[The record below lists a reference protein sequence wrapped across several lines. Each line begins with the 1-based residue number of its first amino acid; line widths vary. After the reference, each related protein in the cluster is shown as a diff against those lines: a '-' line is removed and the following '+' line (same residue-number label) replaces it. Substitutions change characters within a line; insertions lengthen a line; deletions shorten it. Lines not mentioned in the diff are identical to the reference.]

1 MTKMQ
6 AASPPEVVAPPSPEA
21 LSLQK
26 AAPSWW
32 RRVIVTLF
40 LLALFLPAYL
50 FADDRYWLPLFTRYM
65 ALALFALS
73 VDMVW
78 GYTGL
83 LSLGQGLYFGLG
95 VYAVGYC
102 LKLRHA
108 AEQAGKPFVAAPDM
122 EMPDFMAF
130 SRLEQVPS
138 WIAPLIDIRV
148 ALAVAVIV
156 PTLVAFIFGAVVFW
170 RGIKGVYFALI
181 TQGLLLAVF
190 TFVDTQ
196 IAYCGGRVGMTY
208 LNYLELF
215 GHTFKMESL
224 YYLVTGTVVLAFII
238 CAWLMS
244 SKFGRILTAIR
255 DNENRVLALGYNT
268 AMYKTFVFTVAGAIA
283 GIAGALYVSALR
295 TAGPDRF
302 GIVFSI
308 EVVIMVA
315 VGGRGTLVGAVLGA
329 ILVSLAETYIG
340 DIWRELWQI
349 TEGLLFIFVVL
360 VMPEGIVGV
369 IPKIARWVGRK
380 ARIGTLLRPEKT

>member
-1 MTKMQ
+1 MTKMETATPFDVATSSRTEGLPQ
-6 AASPPEVVAPPSPEA
+6 RRTAS
-21 LSLQK
+21 
-26 AAPSWW
+26 SWTW
-32 RRVIVTLF
+32 RVFVTLF

-50 FADDRYWLPLFTRYM
+50 FASDRYWMPLFTRYM

-73 VDMVW
+73 VDMIW

-102 LKLRHA
+102 LKLRQA
-108 AEQAGKPFVAAPDM
+108 AMAAGKPFVAAPDM
-122 EMPDFMAF
+122 ELPNFMAF
-130 SRLEQVPS
+130 SRLEQVPG
-138 WIAPLIDIRV
+138 WIAPLIDIRI
-148 ALAVAVIV
+148 ALAVAVVV
-156 PTLVAFIFGAVVFW
+156 PTLVAFLFGAVVFW

-208 LNYLELF
+208 LTYLELF

-224 YYLVTGTVVLAFII
+224 YYLVTGILVVAFIL
-238 CAWLMS
+238 CAWLMN
-244 SKFGRILTAIR
+244 SKLGRILTAIR

-268 AMYKTFVFTVAGAIA
+268 AMYKTFIFTLAGTLA
-283 GIAGALYVSALR
+283 GIAGALYVSVLG

-329 ILVSLAETYIG
+329 VLVSLAETYIG

-360 VMPEGIVGV
+360 LMPEGIIGV
-369 IPKIARWVGRK
+369 IPKLINRSP
-380 ARIGTLLRPEKT
+380 IGYLLRLGKT

>member
-1 MTKMQ
+1 MTKIQ
-6 AASPPEVVAPPSPEA
+6 TTSPPDVVAASASEG
-21 LSLQK
+21 LSLK
-26 AAPSWW
+26 PAASSWKG
-32 RRVIVTLF
+32 RVVVTLF

-50 FADDRYWLPLFTRYM
+50 FAGDRYWLPLFTRYM

-73 VDMVW
+73 VDMIW

-102 LKLRHA
+102 LKLRQA
-108 AEQAGKPFVAAPDM
+108 ASTAAKPFVAAPDM

-208 LNYLELF
+208 LADLELF
-215 GHTFKMESL
+215 GHTFQMASL
-224 YYLVTGTVVLAFII
+224 FYLVTGILVVAFVA

-268 AMYKTFVFTVAGAIA
+268 AMYKTFIFTVAGTLA
-283 GIAGALYVSALR
+283 GIAGALYVSVLG

-349 TEGLLFIFVVL
+349 TEGFIFIFVVL
-360 VMPEGIVGV
+360 LMPEGIVG
-369 IPKIARWVGRK
+369 ILLK
-380 ARIGTLLRPEKT
+380 AIKRSPLGPLLGLGKS